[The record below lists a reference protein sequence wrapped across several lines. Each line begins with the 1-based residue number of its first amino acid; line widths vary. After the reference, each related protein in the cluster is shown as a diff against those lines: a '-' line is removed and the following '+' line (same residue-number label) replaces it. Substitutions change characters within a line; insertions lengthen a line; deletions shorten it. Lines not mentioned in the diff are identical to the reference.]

1 MRSIRYR
8 PTVQVD
14 RSVRQDHV
22 PGNLALKPRIVANI
36 DLRDLLINKGQR
48 AITLISSFRLWA
60 CAFRKTSRLSMNIG
74 QPLEQFL
81 RKEMDQ
87 QVLKHLHCFLSTWR
101 SSYNC
106 PS

>member
-8 PTVQVD
+8 PTVHVY

-48 AITLISSFRLWA
+48 AITLISSFTHGIELFLVLPRRTYSLRL
-60 CAFRKTSRLSMNIG
+60 
-74 QPLEQFL
+74 
-81 RKEMDQ
+81 
-87 QVLKHLHCFLSTWR
+87 
-101 SSYNC
+101 
-106 PS
+106 